1 MSKTKKAV
9 STKTNARRRR
19 PDLVRVDVRVRK
31 EDAALVRRIARMLT
45 DPTGE
50 ARARTIL
57 RQSLTKTEPP
67 LAGLKALLAAAPLDG
82 IDLRR
87 DHRPQ

>member
-1 MSKTKKAV
+1 MSKAKK
-9 STKTNARRRR
+9 TDARCGR
-19 PDLVRVDVRVRK
+19 PDLVRVEVRVRK

-45 DPTGE
+45 DPTGQ

-57 RQSLTKTEPP
+57 RQSFIETEPP
-67 LAGLKALLAAAPLDG
+67 VAGLKALLAAALLDG

-87 DHRPQ
+87 DHDHGRL